1 MAMGMLWM
9 LNIVFAGACVAL
21 LAILL
26 YVYGKN
32 ATQIRSKFTIG
43 LVVFAILFL
52 VENVAGLWAYFT
64 MSATSGAEVALPMLL
79 LNAMET
85 GALAT
90 LVVITWD

>member
-1 MAMGMLWM
+1 MAMGMLWI
-9 LNIVFAGACVAL
+9 LNIVFAVVCVAL

-26 YVYGKN
+26 YVYGRN
-32 ATQIRSKFTIG
+32 ASQIHSKFALG
-43 LVVFAILFL
+43 LVVFAVLFL
-52 VENVAGLWAYFT
+52 VENVVGLWAYFT
-64 MSATSGAEVALPMLL
+64 MSAVSGAEVALPMLL